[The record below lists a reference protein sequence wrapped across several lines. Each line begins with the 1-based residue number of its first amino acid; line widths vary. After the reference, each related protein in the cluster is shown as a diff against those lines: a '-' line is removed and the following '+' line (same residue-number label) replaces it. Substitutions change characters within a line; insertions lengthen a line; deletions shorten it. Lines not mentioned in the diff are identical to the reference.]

1 MADQM
6 EYNFELFTF
15 GKSSD
20 DTSNPDTLETKNQV
34 SVRLGKIPSSSSS
47 SSEKLDVANS
57 LASRLGK
64 IPSSSSSSEKLA
76 IANSLVSRLG
86 TRAAIHDRLGV
97 KVISG
102 DSDVSRFK
110 AVEVRARLGHRPI
123 EGTVKSASVTLN
135 EDSSKQLQ
143 TLDFKVNSR
152 KRAFAPVDGP
162 IEFKVE
168 QLENRAKKFT
178 DYEAMKKRSKKFDE
192 EVAPSLQMIREAKI
206 KNRRYDRFAHDNED
220 SESD

>member
-15 GKSSD
+15 GRSSD
-20 DTSNPDTLETKNQV
+20 DTSNPDTLETKNL
-34 SVRLGKIPSSSSS
+34 SVRLGKSS
-47 SSEKLDVANS
+47 SSEKLVIVNS

-64 IPSSSSSSEKLA
+64 ITSTKSSSEKLA
-76 IANSLVSRLG
+76 VANSLALRLG
-86 TRAAIHDRLGV
+86 ARTSIHDRLG
-97 KVISG
+97 
-102 DSDVSRFK
+102 DSDVSCSK
-110 AVEVRARLGHRPI
+110 AVGVRARLGHRPI
-123 EGTVKSASVTLN
+123 EGTVISASVTSS
-135 EDSSKQLQ
+135 EDSSKRLQ
-143 TLDFKVNSR
+143 TQDFKVNSR
-152 KRAFAPVDGP
+152 KRVFAPDDGP

-168 QLENRAKKFT
+168 QFENRAKKFT

-206 KNRRYDRFAHDNED
+206 KNRRYDRFARDNED